1 MGSYI
6 ESGISRTQNE
16 VKSTINN
23 KIESALAHIPEEEE
37 EKVNDEGVNNFAI
50 PIRNIN
56 LNVEVKT

>member
-6 ESGISRTQNE
+6 ESGISRTQNG

-23 KIESALAHIPEEEE
+23 KFEGALAHIVEEEE

>member
-1 MGSYI
+1 MGSYV

-16 VKSTINN
+16 VKSTVHN
-23 KIESALAHIPEEEE
+23 KFESALAHISEEEE